1 MIYLKKFLLLTLALF
16 IAALNFN
23 IFLKPL
29 NLVTGGTQGVT
40 LLLTKL
46 LELSPSLIILLINI
60 ITLILSYFTLSKEET
75 KSAIASTFLYP
86 LFVKITSSI
95 SFELSKNLLI
105 LWSIIAGIICGITGG
120 IIYKLNFSSGGITII
135 NLVIEKYTKIK
146 IALSN
151 FIINSII
158 ILFGIIN
165 FGIIKAIY
173 SIIIISIGSYI
184 IHIILKNKV

>member
-60 ITLILSYFTLSKEET
+60 ITLILSYFTLSKDET

>member
-1 MIYLKKFLLLTLALF
+1 M
-16 IAALNFN
+16 
-23 IFLKPL
+23 
-29 NLVTGGTQGVT
+29 
-40 LLLTKL
+40 
-46 LELSPSLIILLINI
+46 LSVIIN
-60 ITLILSYFTLSKEET
+60 LIL
-75 KSAIASTFLYP
+75 
-86 LFVKITSSI
+86 
-95 SFELSKNLLI
+95 
-105 LWSIIAGIICGITGG
+105 C